1 MDCSEILTGEFEYEL
16 IDISW
21 SLDYDFGSMPH
32 ATHVAD
38 EGEMNEPIK
47 PHNEIEYDKDGIPM
61 GGSMEEIRMRSKII
75 SEFFKHWSLEN
86 PERQIF
92 NEIIQENIHI
102 KGISVIEAMEHA
114 SKSYKSTKSVF
125 LIDNILKNAR
135 PIQRVDVKPGNAN
148 QSEFEYMLA
157 MCYKIMELGTV
168 KLMVGVKRK
177 RDEKGISQKVQYSIS
192 VLNPEEPFIE
202 QKNNNRGKNAK
213 RKAPHRKR

>member
-38 EGEMNEPIK
+38 EGEM
-47 PHNEIEYDKDGIPM
+47 
-61 GGSMEEIRMRSKII
+61 
-75 SEFFKHWSLEN
+75 
-86 PERQIF
+86 
-92 NEIIQENIHI
+92 
-102 KGISVIEAMEHA
+102 HA